1 MQNNTTTKHLN
12 NRTMIQQAIKKAFTF
27 KPTIEEKENVFIPK
41 VQSTYTPPKADFNE
55 IAQSINQQIKLKYEQ
70 Q

>member
-1 MQNNTTTKHLN
+1 
-12 NRTMIQQAIKKAFTF
+12 MIQQAIKKAFTF

-55 IAQSINQQIKLKYEQ
+55 IAQSINKQIKLKYELK
-70 Q
+70 